1 MSTRRWE
8 QIAEA
13 IEWGT
18 AAVVAGAFW
27 AAILGGIW
35 LVMGAV

>member
-1 MSTRRWE
+1 MSDRRWE
-8 QIAEA
+8 QITQA

-18 AAVVAGAFW
+18 ATVVAGALW

-35 LVMGAV
+35 IGMGA